1 MEEDKKEIF
10 HRILNIL
17 IKTKEDILSK
27 AFFDLGWD
35 AAYFDVNIDLKIKVD
50 DQIIRIKDSWNKLS
64 E

>member
-1 MEEDKKEIF
+1 MEEDEKEIF

-35 AAYFDVNIDLKIKVD
+35 TVILMLIL
-50 DQIIRIKDSWNKLS
+50 I
-64 E
+64 

>member
-1 MEEDKKEIF
+1 MEEDEKEIF

-35 AAYFDVNIDLKIKVD
+35 SSYFNVNIDLKVKVD
-50 DQIIRIKDSWNKLS
+50 DQIIRTKDSWNKLS